1 MIWPP
6 QKIDFKIHTNS
17 HQSQGLPVVPQL
29 SLTSPHGTEQHDF
42 EPPGAVPQVLKVVM
56 LMMEDHSNCHYHF
69 VSFYLLHHYY

>member
-29 SLTSPHGTEQHDF
+29 SLTSPQGTEQHDF
-42 EPPGAVPQVLKVVM
+42 EPPGAVPQVLKVANILVVVI
-56 LMMEDHSNCHYHF
+56 DIK
-69 VSFYLLHHYY
+69 